1 MALTIAHHATRPRFG
16 REDLVDAMTTIESG
30 TAINIEYVP
39 EETRGVAIHEAG
51 HAVAAHVYMKGAES
65 TRLSIRKR
73 GSSLGHHQALEKDER
88 FTSWRHEEMGHLTW
102 TLGAMAAERVFY
114 GENSTG
120 VGGDVMSATA
130 RAGWMVGSCAM
141 EPERISLNGHFKK
154 RDDEQAAREK
164 IMKRFEEIGLQIMRR
179 SGSGGALDHDPI
191 AGVLSDRDKRA
202 MAAQLL
208 GMAYIRAHHLVQA
221 NRPAVEHIADV
232 LVARRELHGDEVVQ
246 LLDDAKITIPEVDL
260 TDEKVWP
267 EL

>member
-1 MALTIAHHATRPRFG
+1 MALTIAHHSGRMRFD

-51 HAVAAHVYMKGAES
+51 HAVAAHVYMKGTES

-73 GSSLGHHQALEKDER
+73 GTSLGHHQALEKDER
-88 FTSWRHEEMGHLTW
+88 FTSWRHEEMGRLTW

-130 RAGWMVGSCAM
+130 RAAWMVGSCAM
-141 EPERISLNGHFKK
+141 APERISVNGHFKK
-154 RDDEQAAREK
+154 REAEDEAREK
-164 IMKRFEEIGLQIMRR
+164 LLKRFEEIGIQIMRR

-202 MAAQLL
+202 MAAQHL
-208 GMAYIRAHHLVQA
+208 GMAYIRAHHLIEA
-221 NRPAVEHIADV
+221 NRAAVEHIADV
-232 LVARRELHGDEVVQ
+232 LIERREMHGDEVVQ
-246 LLDDAKITIPEVDL
+246 LLEASDLKLPEVDYL
-260 TDEKVWP
+260 EEKSWP
-267 EL
+267 TL